1 MSAGSH
7 QHHLFYERDGLTVDW
22 TAWAYSVIACA
33 LACSIVSQIGTS
45 SKRKEILRL
54 LCGIVLAI
62 SILYPFTR
70 VNPEDLLQFS
80 QWDPAGAEAYI
91 AEGEKIAAQARMDS
105 IKASCETYILDRAKD
120 LEADIRVDISLDDEG
135 IPVFA
140 ELHGEPDADVQ
151 SRLQTI
157 ITAELGIPKENQ
169 KWIWKQE
176 NNSS

>member
-1 MSAGSH
+1 M
-7 QHHLFYERDGLTVDW
+7 DW

-33 LACSIVSQIGTS
+33 LACSIVSQIDSG

-54 LCGIVLAI
+54 LCGIVLGI
-62 SILYPFTR
+62 SILYPFTK

-91 AEGEKIAAQARMDS
+91 AEGEKMAAQARMDS
-105 IKASCETYILDRAKD
+105 IKASCETYILNRARD
-120 LEADIRVDISLDDEG
+120 LGADIQAEISLNDEG

-140 ELHGEPDADVQ
+140 ELHGEPDSDTQCRMQA
-151 SRLQTI
+151 I